1 MLQGGDDWA
10 PKIRNALIRS
20 HIGKG
25 FGTGL
30 RRAHVGL
37 GGWDE
42 EGCPCKR
49 SSASWDWTKRTCQ
62 QLPACRLRRLSWSW
76 MLASLDKS
84 VRLGEEGKT

>member
-37 GGWDE
+37 GGWDG

-49 SSASWDWTKRTCQ
+49 SSASWDWTKRTW
-62 QLPACRLRRLSWSW
+62 PATAGLSSTETV
-76 MLASLDKS
+76 LVLDAGI
-84 VRLGEEGKT
+84 LGQKCKIR